1 LSFTAIENIP
11 IQVNLLTQAN
21 DTGWSISGNIATHQ
35 VCNSGYIRLR
45 NPILSGV
52 TYQVSYAVL
61 SINSGYVQ
69 LFAGTTGGVQ
79 RTAPGL
85 YVENIVSNG
94 TELSF
99 FSNGNCQI
107 QSLNIRN
114 TVVDTSNTQKY
125 TPVYSFDEKKWIEFR
140 TIAPDYGFSI
150 YIDMVTMY
158 QGQLWL
164 HQNGSPN
171 RNNFYGTQY
180 QTIFQYV
187 ENSHPEQLKS
197 YNSIAMQ
204 SNELLVTA
212 TDGIVTSLGQ
222 VSDLIEADFIKQIL
236 NDGVTSVNVESVEG
250 IYSAS
255 FLKDKTSAGGLI
267 NGNTLKGNYITITLT
282 TINGNI
288 ALKLFSIAVNA
299 SQDKIGTR

>member
-1 LSFTAIENIP
+1 MYTAIENIP
-11 IQVNLLTQAN
+11 IQADLIAQAKT
-21 DTGWSISGNIATHQ
+21 TGWAITGSIATHTS
-35 VCNSGYIRLR
+35 CNSGYVRLR
-45 NPILSGV
+45 TPILAGV

-61 SINSGYVQ
+61 SISSGYVQ

-79 RTAPGL
+79 RTTPGI
-85 YVENIVSNG
+85 YVETIVSNG

-99 FSNGNCQI
+99 FSNGNCSI
-107 QSLNIRN
+107 QSFNIKD
-114 TVVDTSNTQKY
+114 TVVDTSPTQKY
-125 TPVYSFDEKKWIEFR
+125 TPVYSFDEKKWTEFR

-158 QGQLWL
+158 QGALYL
-164 HQNGSPN
+164 HENGSPD

-204 SNELLVTA
+204 SNELLVTS

-222 VSDLIEADFIKQIL
+222 VSDLIEADFVKSIL

-255 FLKDKTSAGGLI
+255 FLKDKTSRGGLI
-267 NGNTLKGNYITITLT
+267 NGDALKGNYITISLT
-282 TINGNI
+282 TINGNV
-288 ALKLFSIAVNA
+288 ALKLFSVAVNA
-299 SQDKIGTR
+299 SQLHIGVR